1 MSDDSNKNDADKNTT
16 IKDKDS
22 DKKFFTSLGTWLVI
36 FTINVM
42 IGSYVI
48 YASKILHVIQ
58 LPTNLDAPPYTI
70 TATVA
75 KQQLNDETKE
85 AEATLSSIYVIPRI
99 KEQMT
104 KNNNVGINYLDTF
117 IQPPAPVVDAAT
129 ATGAVAA
136 PEPAHERTEYFTKI
150 MVNPDDYK
158 NIFNEYSF
166 LGSSVYKYQTGILYA
181 ISLIITQQYYFYIY
195 YSICYFFS
203 FVYNN
208 SKDSYWGESIMLIVG
223 FPAFLLYFMF
233 IVGLLAF
240 LLPIWIL
247 RQVPKFWKYE
257 STPVGI
263 KKIDDAGTNTT
274 VAGVAAGA
282 ATAAVS
288 GGPTGIVK
296 AGIWWFLKTIFMAV
310 WRFCKL
316 LLVLIIGLNLL
327 IFSTGSAVVYQV
339 IMFPYIFYIF
349 YKIISIT
356 CEINNN
362 DTVKNEPIDIKKPI
376 GIKTIWY
383 YILGGLFV
391 ISCVIP
397 ALFSLLIPL
406 TLIINYIYNAKY
418 TKPEHYSVA
427 SLVFSKIEIIT
438 IVIALIFLFCT
449 KQSYGLYVFLVV
461 LVLVLL
467 IYGLSYMRKITFIF
481 YPYIINDPNDNPVFI
496 PVNGYTDQTTSGCYM
511 PPVKSTKSAS
521 NNKDDD
527 VDFDAE
533 ADESILS
540 GWHKIFGSRINNI
553 FKKVIKCKKGDEE
566 DDKDQSLITKLIER
580 AEHAI
585 QILLNKSKH
594 LNNKN

>member
-70 TATVA
+70 TATE
-75 KQQLNDETKE
+75 KNEQLKDETE
-85 AEATLSSIYVIPRI
+85 AAEAKPPTTYVIPRI
-99 KEQMT
+99 KEQLN
-104 KNNNVGINYLDTF
+104 KNNTVGINYLDTF
-117 IQPPAPVVDAAT
+117 IQPPAPDAAT
-129 ATGAVAA
+129 ATGAAPVAA
-136 PEPAHERTEYFTKI
+136 EPAHERTKYFTKI

-166 LGSSVYKYQTGILYA
+166 LGSSVYKRQTGILYA

-257 STPVGI
+257 STPTGI
-263 KKIDDAGTNTT
+263 SEIVMVNVKEMPGFKESNEMVNNKTDKSDADTDK
-274 VAGVAAGA
+274 VAAVVA
-282 ATAAVS
+282 AAKLSNKMVS
-288 GGPTGIVK
+288 GAIYK
-296 AGIWWFLKTIFMAV
+296 EGIWWGLKTIFMAV

-316 LLVLIIGLNLL
+316 LLVLNIGLMLL
-327 IFSTGSAVVYQV
+327 IFSIGLGGVYIG

-362 DTVKNEPIDIKKPI
+362 DTVKNEPIDIKNPIGYKPI
-376 GIKTIWY
+376 WH

-391 ISCVIP
+391 VACVIP
-397 ALFSLLIPL
+397 ALFPLVIPL

-418 TKPEHYSVA
+418 TNPEHYSVA

-449 KQSYGLYVFLVV
+449 KQSYGLYVFIVV

-467 IYGLSYMRKITFIF
+467 VD
-481 YPYIINDPNDNPVFI
+481 PY
-496 PVNGYTDQTTSGCYM
+496 
-511 PPVKSTKSAS
+511 
-521 NNKDDD
+521 
-527 VDFDAE
+527 
-533 ADESILS
+533 
-540 GWHKIFGSRINNI
+540 
-553 FKKVIKCKKGDEE
+553 
-566 DDKDQSLITKLIER
+566 
-580 AEHAI
+580 
-585 QILLNKSKH
+585 
-594 LNNKN
+594 